1 MASEPNR
8 RSDRPRTLILPP
20 APYAAAILGGWWLDR
35 HVLPLPLDLGGVTRP
50 LAYLAFALG
59 LYLMLWGVLSLIRRR
74 TTFNPYAAATRLCVS
89 GPCRFSRNPIYLGD
103 WVLLAGFSLWLTT
116 WWLILF
122 SPLVWAAVCYGV
134 IRYEE
139 EHLTAKFG
147 EEYRRYQ
154 AQVRRWL

>member
-59 LYLMLWGVLSLIRRR
+59 LYLMLWGVLSLIRQR

-89 GPCRFSRNPIYLGD
+89 GPFRFSRNPIYLGD
-103 WVLLAGFSLWLTT
+103 WLLLAGFSLWLTT

>member
-1 MASEPNR
+1 MASEPSR

-35 HVLPLPLDLGGVTRP
+35 HVLPLPLDLGGATRP
-50 LAYLAFALG
+50 LALLAFALG
-59 LYLMLWGVLSLIRRR
+59 LSLMLWGVLGLIRQR
-74 TTFNPYAAATRLCVS
+74 TTFNPYAAAARLCVS
-89 GPCRFSRNPIYLGD
+89 GPFRFSRNPIYLGD
-103 WVLLAGFSLWLTT
+103 WLLLAGFSLWLTT
-116 WWLILF
+116 WWPILF
-122 SPLVWAAVCYGV
+122 SPLVWAAVRYGV